1 MNRKSAVAARSP
13 GSPAAAGFAG
23 ALAVLACTGVQAQ
36 TYQYDLRPMFST
48 EARQDRLQ
56 PGGSFEARVESAVMM
71 IGNINLAEDPE
82 DEIDSAAIELA
93 PGFYASYMSGR
104 AQGEID
110 YTLIGRWF
118 EADEYDSVTHRLAAD
133 GSVAVVHDLLFVSGH
148 AGYDQ
153 AIIDPARSFNYG
165 NSGLFASQNLTDVA
179 NASIVPTLN
188 KEWSHVELNASYSYG
203 RTWYF
208 EDDEFSAP
216 GVFTAYDQDSE
227 DQTAMVSLGTRD
239 EGRESSLRGF
249 YEWQASDY
257 DISLP
262 YRYERAGLETSLR
275 LSRTFSFVADGG
287 VETDLLETTTEG
299 GLDAEYWHVGLR
311 WEPDER
317 SHIEA
322 RYGDR
327 FFGDSYEVSASRRV
341 RQLTMTLSY
350 IEDPTVE
357 TRTVSSA
364 VDPGGPPIPDLPG
377 GQGAFNSEPYVRK
390 DGRFVAIVEG
400 RRTNVRLDVYDLERD
415 YLRELL
421 PGEHTTGTTLTV
433 VRDFGS
439 ELYGELQMRYED
451 IERGSIASLPGGGE
465 VLQFHD
471 YDRDAM
477 LRLNWEA
484 YVNFMASAE
493 VGWLARSGDSEYD
506 GEWIALRLRYT
517 F

>member
-1 MNRKSAVAARSP
+1 MRNRKSA
-13 GSPAAAGFAG
+13 AAGSVAT
-23 ALAVLACTGVQAQ
+23 LASLACTAVQAQ
-36 TYQYDLRPMFST
+36 TYQYDLRQMFNT
-48 EARQDRLQ
+48 AAPQDRLQ
-56 PGGSFEARVESAVMM
+56 PGAFFEGRIESAAML
-71 IGNINLAEDPE
+71 IGNINLAEDPA
-82 DEIDSAAIELA
+82 DEIDSAAIEAA
-93 PGFYASYMSGR
+93 PGFYASYNSNR

-118 EADEYDSVTHRLAAD
+118 EADDYDSVTHRLSAD
-133 GSVAVVHDLLFVSGH
+133 GNLAVVHDLLFLAGH

-165 NSGLFASQNLTDVA
+165 DSGLFASQNLTDVA
-179 NASIVPTLN
+179 NASIVPSLN
-188 KEWSHVELNASYSYG
+188 KEWRHVELNASYSYG
-203 RTWYF
+203 RTWYL

-239 EGRESSLRGF
+239 ERQNATLRAS

-287 VETDLLETTTEG
+287 METDLLETTTDG
-299 GLDAEYWHVGLR
+299 GLDSEYWHVGLR

-327 FFGDSYEVSASRRV
+327 FFGDSYEVQARRQV
-341 RQLTMTLSY
+341 RQLTFTLSY
-350 IEDPTVE
+350 IEDPEVQ
-357 TRTVSSA
+357 TRTVSSEL
-364 VDPGGPPIPDLPG
+364 DPGGPPIPGLPG
-377 GQGAFNSEPYVRK
+377 GSYGAFNSEPYVRK

-400 RRTNVRLDVYDLERD
+400 RRTNVRLDVYDLDRD
-415 YLRELL
+415 YIRELL
-421 PGEHTTGTTLTV
+421 PDEHTTGTSLTV

-439 ELYGELQMRYED
+439 EFYGELQLRYDD
-451 IERGSIASLPGGGE
+451 IERGAVAALPGE
-465 VLQFHD
+465 ELLQFRD

-506 GEWIALRLRYT
+506 GEWLALRLRYT